1 MKTMQ
6 EKYEKQI
13 EHFRDNIENQ
23 RKQMVDDKF
32 SLKEKSKHPNAAG
45 LEFDDDF
52 DLDGPIKE
60 EHIRVRKSRQRLDDF
75 DDEELSSI
83 QSNNRRQMMPADI
96 EMEFDEPE
104 SNNKL
109 NQAFEH
115 HTGENASYF
124 GSSGADVEEF
134 ESSDTIDSEMIAA
147 Y

>member
-1 MKTMQ
+1 
-6 EKYEKQI
+6 
-13 EHFRDNIENQ
+13 
-23 RKQMVDDKF
+23 
-32 SLKEKSKHPNAAG
+32 
-45 LEFDDDF
+45 
-52 DLDGPIKE
+52 
-60 EHIRVRKSRQRLDDF
+60 
-75 DDEELSSI
+75 
-83 QSNNRRQMMPADI
+83 MMPADT